1 MTIRLHPLAEEDLEK
16 ALNYYIKIDEALELN
31 FLKHLELTFDKILQ
45 SPQMH
50 PFENNFVQKVVIE
63 KFPYIVL
70 YESYEDIVMI
80 LAIFHTKRDPQ
91 ILLDR
96 ES

>member
-16 ALNYYIKIDEALELN
+16 ALNHYFEIDEALELK
-31 FLKHLELTFDKILQ
+31 FLQYLELTFNKILQ
-45 SPQMH
+45 SPQMY
-50 PFENNFVQKVVIE
+50 PFENNFVQKVIVE

-80 LAIFHTKRDPQ
+80 LAIFHTKRNPK
-91 ILLDR
+91 ILTDR
-96 ES
+96 A